1 MAAFLYFSLSG
12 RDMEFLHSEQMQ
24 VTVIPNEA
32 GRVEAVW
39 VRNRREAILPAG
51 WRAFPTDYVYIVTN
65 RRERLDIGVT
75 NELERCVCEL
85 GAGFSSALPAIAGC
99 GKKDFPQPAPSL

>member
-1 MAAFLYFSLSG
+1 M
-12 RDMEFLHSEQMQ
+12 
-24 VTVIPNEA
+24 
-32 GRVEAVW
+32 W
-39 VRNRREAILPAG
+39 VRDRREAILPAG

-85 GAGFSSALPAIAGC
+85 GAGFSSALPATRNSKISAARKIAALHRVGPT
-99 GKKDFPQPAPSL
+99 GQT